1 MSQGWKGLGG
11 QGYLEVELL
20 FHVSDCIETT
30 DFFLLLFFIFGSDGG
45 NAMNAISYRTF

>member
-20 FHVSDCIETT
+20 FHVSDCIETI
-30 DFFLLLFFIFGSDGG
+30 DFFLFFNFFGSDGG